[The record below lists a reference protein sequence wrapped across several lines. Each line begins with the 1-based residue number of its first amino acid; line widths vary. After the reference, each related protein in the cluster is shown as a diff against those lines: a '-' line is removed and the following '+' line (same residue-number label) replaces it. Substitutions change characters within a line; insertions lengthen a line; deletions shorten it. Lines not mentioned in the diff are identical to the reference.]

1 MKEAIV
7 ALNPLRDALSHLG
20 RNASQLETPF
30 KAEAQILFSTFQSH
44 RADLERKVRHG
55 DLTPK
60 IAREQAAQAAADLKR
75 TLRERAEGYS
85 SVPKVFL
92 NRLVEASEALA
103 RARRSQSMEELQ
115 RDTNRLLRDVLIE
128 QQLQN
133 RVVEFEGK
141 TFLRPMH
148 GGPATPTLDS
158 LLAFHRQVDQAGDE
172 AAKEWARRQLE
183 GMRPKVVEPEDQRR
197 IDLACDRPDRLNPR
211 IVERYVEVMEAAPVE
226 ALESFVAESLADRD
240 ANACAAAFVLA
251 RQAPGGTSV
260 RWVRQVLEGLN
271 QFPETSLQA
280 LRTWEAEARR
290 EDADAAIAHADYTA
304 TLAETE
310 ARFPG
315 LEAPSASEVE
325 RLARFHARPL
335 ADPPTPI
342 GLGLQRRGMSTDE
355 FLAVHPEPAG
365 MFDNSEV

>member
-7 ALNPLRDALSHLG
+7 ALNPLRNDLSHLG
-20 RNASQLETPF
+20 RNASQRETPF
-30 KAEAQILFSTFQSH
+30 KAEAQSLLSTFQVH

-75 TLRERAEGYS
+75 ALHERAEGYS
-85 SVPKVFL
+85 PVPKVFL
-92 NRLVEASEALA
+92 NRLVEASETFA
-103 RARRSQSMEELQ
+103 RAKRSQSMEELQ
-115 RDTNRLLRDVLIE
+115 RDTNRLLRDVLVE

-148 GGPATPTLDS
+148 GGPAAPTLDS
-158 LLAFHRQVDQAGDE
+158 LLAFHQQADQAGDE
-172 AAKEWARRQLE
+172 AAREWTRRQLE
-183 GMRPKVVEPEDQRR
+183 GMRPRVIEPEDQRR

-211 IVERYVEVMEAAPVE
+211 LVDRYVEVLAAAPVE

-251 RQAPGGTSV
+251 RQAPGGTSA

-271 QFPETSLQA
+271 QFPEASLQA
-280 LRTWEAEARR
+280 LRAWEAEARR
-290 EDADAAIAHADYTA
+290 EDADAAKAHADYTA
-304 TLAETE
+304 AIAENE
-310 ARFPG
+310 ARFPV
-315 LEAPSASEVE
+315 LEAPNASEVE
-325 RLARFHARPL
+325 RLAKFHATPL
-335 ADPPTPI
+335 AEPGTPI
-342 GLGLQRRGMSTDE
+342 GLGLQRRGMTTEE
-355 FLAVHPEPAG
+355 FLAANPATLG
-365 MFDNSEV
+365 TFDHDQV